1 MAAHRHAVTLVAGL
15 ELAENGEFRI
25 KARAADALLAEVT
38 GFGQAGR
45 AGDDHR
51 RGGGSFAFCITQ
63 WMPLLP
69 STVWVTRRSAT
80 IEHSE

>member
-1 MAAHRHAVTLVAGL
+1 MPSPSLPSPR
-15 ELAENGEFRI
+15 LAENGEFRI
-25 KARAADALLAEVT
+25 KAGATDALLAEVT
-38 GFGQAGR
+38 GFRQAGR
-45 AGDDHR
+45 SEGRAEDDHR
-51 RGGGSFAFCITQ
+51 RRGGSFAFCITQ

>member
-1 MAAHRHAVTLVAGL
+1 MPSPSLPGPK
-15 ELAENGEFRI
+15 LAENGEFRI
-25 KARAADALLAEVT
+25 KAGAVAPLLAERT
-38 GFGQAGR
+38 GFGQAGK

-51 RGGGSFAFCITQ
+51 RRGGSFAFDITQ